1 MPETGPQPERAPP
14 PGQGQPGDTTP
25 KSLLER
31 MRANDPAAWRRLL
44 DLYQPLVRFWCGR
57 AGVQGPD
64 AEDATQEVF
73 AAVAAGLLG
82 FRHGRPGDTFR
93 GWLRVITRNQVLLH
107 FRKTQGRA
115 QAEGG
120 EAAWARLQD
129 VPDPLAQDDPAEGQE
144 LSQLYRRALEQV
156 RADFEEGTW
165 QAFWRTVIDGR
176 PPAAVAEELGI
187 SAAGVRQAKSRVLRR
202 IRQEVGDLLG

>member
-1 MPETGPQPERAPP
+1 MTESGPEPTP
-14 PGQGQPGDTTP
+14 PGKGDPGDVTP
-25 KSLLER
+25 RSLLER
-31 MRANDPAAWRRLL
+31 VRANDPAAWRRLL

-57 AGVQGPD
+57 AGLQGPD
-64 AEDATQEVF
+64 AEDVTQEVF
-73 AAVAAGLLG
+73 AAVAAGLPG

-107 FRKTQGRA
+107 FRKSQGRA

-120 EAAWARLQD
+120 AAAWARLQD
-129 VPDPLAQDDPAEGQE
+129 VPDPLVESDTAEGPE

-156 RADFEEGTW
+156 RGEFEARTW
-165 QAFWRTVIDGR
+165 QAFWRAVIDGQT
-176 PPAAVAEELGI
+176 PAAVAAELGI

-202 IRQEVGDLLG
+202 IRQEVGDVLN